1 MAEDGKV
8 NNGSYF
14 LPENIGKIIKKVRIA
29 QKGVVKMTTTEA
41 RRAIFRCIVQ
51 AQIASDAGKDI
62 CHLWPGRIRNYNRL
76 VRDGYKE
83 KDRLLKMAV
92 SLIAQFPEAEID
104 YFYTRDNENYPYF
117 NLIYFSY
124 ELDDK
129 KYQVSFHTPDMI
141 TWHSPDKYHVCW
153 DQKSSRDNCWILAE
167 EVF

>member
-1 MAEDGKV
+1 M

-14 LPENIGKIIKKVRIA
+14 LPENIGKIIKKARIV
-29 QKGVVKMTTTEA
+29 QKGVMTMTKNEA

-51 AQIASDAGKDI
+51 AQIASDAGKAI
-62 CHLWPGRIRNYNRL
+62 YHYWPGKIRNYNRL

-92 SLIAQFPEAEID
+92 SLINQFPEAEVD
-104 YFYTRDNENYPYF
+104 YFYTVDKENFPFYH
-117 NLIYFSY
+117 LVYFSY
-124 ELDDK
+124 ELDDE

-141 TWHSPDKYHVCW
+141 TSHSPRKYQVKW
-153 DQKSSRDNCWILAE
+153 DQKSSRDNCWILAK

>member
-1 MAEDGKV
+1 M

-14 LPENIGKIIKKVRIA
+14 LPENIGKIIKKARIA
-29 QKGVVKMTTTEA
+29 QKGVMKMTSNEA

-51 AQIASDAGKDI
+51 AQIASDAGKAI
-62 CHLWPGRIRNYNRL
+62 YHLWPGRIRNYNRL

-92 SLIAQFPEAEID
+92 SLIAQFPEAEVD
-104 YFYTRDNENYPYF
+104 YFYTVDKENYPYF

-129 KYQVSFHTPDMI
+129 KYQVSFHTPELI
-141 TWHSPDKYHVCW
+141 TWHSPEKYKVRW
-153 DQKSSRDNCWILAE
+153 DEKSSRDNCYILAKKI
-167 EVF
+167 F